1 MSRVLIT
8 GGAGFIGSHLC
19 DAYLGRGSNVIVLDD
34 LSSGNERNLA
44 AALQTGR
51 CELVVGDVRDEI
63 VVQSLVERCDLVF
76 HMAARI
82 GLMLVVQ
89 SALRTLAANVDGT
102 SVVLRQAAK
111 YHRKILVASTSEVYG
126 LSREFPSREDGAIVI
141 GSPEKNRWSYAC
153 SKAVDEF
160 AALAYHREEGLPAIA
175 VRLFNTVGPR
185 QSARY
190 GMVIPRFVRQALS
203 GEPLTVYGDG
213 TQTRCFCYVGE
224 VVAALTKLIEHPG
237 ALGKIVN
244 IGNPEEVRII
254 DLANR
259 VIAAT
264 DSRST
269 IKLVSFEEAYE
280 ANFEEIMRRVPDITR
295 ARDLI
300 GFSPRF
306 DLDAILSEIIA
317 DHRETSAQG
326 ASAPR

>member
-1 MSRVLIT
+1 
-8 GGAGFIGSHLC
+8 
-19 DAYLGRGSNVIVLDD
+19 
-34 LSSGNERNLA
+34 
-44 AALQTGR
+44 
-51 CELVVGDVRDEI
+51 
-63 VVQSLVERCDLVF
+63 
-76 HMAARI
+76 
-82 GLMLVVQ
+82 
-89 SALRTLAANVDGT
+89 
-102 SVVLRQAAK
+102 
-111 YHRKILVASTSEVYG
+111 
-126 LSREFPSREDGAIVI
+126 
-141 GSPEKNRWSYAC
+141 
-153 SKAVDEF
+153 
-160 AALAYHREEGLPAIA
+160 
-175 VRLFNTVGPR
+175 
-185 QSARY
+185 
-190 GMVIPRFVRQALS
+190 VRQALS

>member
-1 MSRVLIT
+1 
-8 GGAGFIGSHLC
+8 
-19 DAYLGRGSNVIVLDD
+19 
-34 LSSGNERNLA
+34 
-44 AALQTGR
+44 
-51 CELVVGDVRDEI
+51 
-63 VVQSLVERCDLVF
+63 
-76 HMAARI
+76 
-82 GLMLVVQ
+82 MLVVQ
-89 SALRTLAANVDGT
+89 SALRTLAANVEGT

-160 AALAYHREEGLPAIA
+160 AALAYYREEGLPTIA

-224 VVAALTKLIEHPG
+224 VVTALMKLVEHPG

-264 DSRST
+264 NSRST
-269 IKLVSFEEAYE
+269 IKFVSFEEAYE
-280 ANFEEIMRRVPDITR
+280 ANFEEIMRRMPDITR